1 MAMPKGK
8 EKDRLYE
15 PIAIEVEK
23 SSIYTGILK
32 KLVEEAENK
41 FENEEINLI
50 DYEELR
56 QKAKQLE
63 ESTD

>member
-1 MAMPKGK
+1 MAMPKG
-8 EKDRLYE
+8 KDRLYE

-32 KLVEEAENK
+32 KLVEEAEYK
-41 FENEEINLI
+41 FENGETNLI